1 MQSEKEREGEAL
13 LKLYRER
20 AGSWTTSRNLSE
32 MEARLA
38 ALQTASTHTHT
49 HLTRVR
55 LALVN
60 IYSVARA
67 YQHSL
72 SALGPKAATSTV
84 LKRLHNFLVD
94 AMTVTTTARAATHPA
109 SLRPSASSV
118 AKPIGK
124 GSASLTKK
132 DIHPGKTEEEDQP
145 EDLFVSRSVSKRHG
159 IQSSR
164 DGRKRSM
171 KVEAAEVVLA
181 GEKM

>member
-1 MQSEKEREGEAL
+1 
-13 LKLYRER
+13 
-20 AGSWTTSRNLSE
+20 

-38 ALQTASTHTHT
+38 ALQTASTNTHT

-72 SALGPKAATSTV
+72 PALGPKASTAIV
-84 LKRLHNFLVD
+84 LKRLHNFLLD
-94 AMTVTTTARAATHPA
+94 AKTVTTIARATTHPA

-124 GSASLTKK
+124 GSAISVKK
-132 DIHPGKTEEEDQP
+132 E
-145 EDLFVSRSVSKRHG
+145 VSPRKSEGDEKPVDAWSCQRSVNKKQGKQTTQEQSKTMK
-159 IQSSR
+159 IKAA
-164 DGRKRSM
+164 RKD
-171 KVEAAEVVLA
+171 
-181 GEKM
+181 

>member
-1 MQSEKEREGEAL
+1 
-13 LKLYRER
+13 
-20 AGSWTTSRNLSE
+20 

-72 SALGPKAATSTV
+72 TALGPKAPTATV
-84 LKRLHNFLVD
+84 LKRLHNFLLD
-94 AMTVTTTARAATHPA
+94 AMIVTTTARAATHPT
-109 SLRPSASSV
+109 SLRPSACSV

-124 GSASLTKK
+124 GNIPLLKK
-132 DIHPGKTEEEDQP
+132 DIQHDSGG
-145 EDLFVSRSVSKRHG
+145 SRRGVSKRHG
-159 IQSSR
+159 IQSVREES
-164 DGRKRSM
+164 KRAM
-171 KVEAAEVVLA
+171 KIEATEE
-181 GEKM
+181 GSPSEKDETECTEGKIKMPKDMQEGTPGGTRGSIL